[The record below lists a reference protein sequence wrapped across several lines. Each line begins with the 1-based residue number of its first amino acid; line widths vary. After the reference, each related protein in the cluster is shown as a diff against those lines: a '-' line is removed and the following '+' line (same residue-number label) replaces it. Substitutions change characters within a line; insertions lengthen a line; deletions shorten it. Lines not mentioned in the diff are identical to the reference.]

1 MKDIAKEKALA
12 KLDEV
17 WLKPFFN
24 LNSQPPAKA
33 GGNSKSYISRS
44 LFSLNTCLIL
54 TTIQFIRK
62 DAFPQIA
69 QIKGFSFYFFLQM
82 AALKI
87 FLADLK

>member
-44 LFSLNTCLIL
+44 LFSLNFKFQVLE
-54 TTIQFIRK
+54 
-62 DAFPQIA
+62 A
-69 QIKGFSFYFFLQM
+69 
-82 AALKI
+82 
-87 FLADLK
+87 